1 MSVQISV
8 IIPTY
13 HDWKR
18 LAMCVDALVCQTFPK
33 NNFEVIIVNNDP
45 NDSIPLE
52 LILPDNMI
60 IINESKP
67 GSYAARNSAMKIAK
81 GNILAFTDSDC
92 IPDKDWLNNA
102 YKYFK
107 NNISDRVGGKI
118 DLFYLA
124 DKKTMAECYEAAY
137 AFRQKRNV
145 NQKKVSVTANLFVN
159 RKVFQLIGVF
169 DEVMSGGDIDWNRR
183 ASLQNVSIVYG
194 EDVIINHPARDSLEE
209 LKRKK
214 IRVFQG
220 IKKIQKQS
228 FKDHLK
234 NVFYPFLLF
243 YIFVITDNKPIF
255 DAKELNFFDKMRAFV
270 VKFLIFKWVSLFYID
285 LLIKEYFKK

>member
-1 MSVQISV
+1 MSNFS
-8 IIPTY
+8 
-13 HDWKR
+13 
-18 LAMCVDALVCQTFPK
+18 K

-124 DKKTMAECYEAAY
+124 DK
-137 AFRQKRNV
+137 N
-145 NQKKVSVTANLFVN
+145 
-159 RKVFQLIGVF
+159 
-169 DEVMSGGDIDWNRR
+169 
-183 ASLQNVSIVYG
+183 YG
-194 EDVIINHPARDSLEE
+194 RML
-209 LKRKK
+209 
-214 IRVFQG
+214 
-220 IKKIQKQS
+220 
-228 FKDHLK
+228 
-234 NVFYPFLLF
+234 
-243 YIFVITDNKPIF
+243 
-255 DAKELNFFDKMRAFV
+255 
-270 VKFLIFKWVSLFYID
+270 
-285 LLIKEYFKK
+285 